1 MTTGD
6 RDIYARFRQDILTGL
21 LKPGDKVPSVRVL
34 AAELQVARK
43 TAETA
48 YAIPPGEGYP
58 VSQGARGTRVNQALN
73 LPAARMPAVPDLP
86 Y

>member
-1 MTTGD
+1 MATGY
-6 RDIYARFRQDILTGL
+6 RDIYTRIRQDILTGL

-48 YAIPPGEGYP
+48 YAILSGEGYL
-58 VSQGARGTRVNQALN
+58 VSQGARGTRVNPELN
-73 LPAARMPAVPDLP
+73 LPAARMPAVPD
-86 Y
+86 